1 MATAQELFEG
11 RTEIVGERPRASVRW
26 VVRQATDEADAKTVL
41 LSIVPTVLSGLTRL
55 TITLDERVN
64 ADTWTATAEYG
75 IPDRTQQEAPEPVF
89 AFDTGGGSQHITQAI
104 ATVQRYGPKASSEL
118 GGAIGF
124 DGENVAGVDITVPVY
139 QFSETH
145 YLAPSVVTQ
154 AYKLTLMN
162 LTGTVNNTAFRGFA
176 AGEVLFLGA
185 SGTRRGTNPDDKWE
199 IAYKFAAS
207 PNRTGLSVGSITGI
221 QKRGW
226 DYLWV
231 QYGEDVDGAAK
242 VLIKKPVAV
251 YIEQVYQF
259 ANFGGLGIGS

>member
-1 MATAQELFEG
+1 MPEALELFEG
-11 RTEIVGERPRASVRW
+11 RSETVGQRPRASVRW
-26 VVRQATDEADAKTVL
+26 VVREAADEADAKTVL
-41 LSIVPTVLSGLTRL
+41 LATVPTGLAGLTRL
-55 TITLDERVN
+55 SITLDERVN

-75 IPDRTQQEAPEPVF
+75 IPDRTQQEDPEPVF
-89 AFDTGGGSQHITQAI
+89 AFDTGGGSQHITQSI
-104 ATVQRYGPKASSEL
+104 QTMHRYGPQASTEL

-145 YLAPSVVTQ
+145 YLTPSAVTQ
-154 AYKLTLMN
+154 SYKLTLMGI
-162 LTGTVNNTAFRGFA
+162 TGAVNNTPFRGFA

-185 SGTRRGTNPDDKWE
+185 SGTRRGLNPDDKWE
-199 IAYKFAAS
+199 VTYKFAAS

-231 QYGEDVDGAAK
+231 QYGEDVDGTAK

-251 YIEQVYQF
+251 YIEQVYPF

>member
-1 MATAQELFEG
+1 MPVAQELFEG
-11 RTEIVGERPRASVRW
+11 RTETIGERPRATVRW
-26 VVRQATDEADAKTVL
+26 VVRDAADEADAKTTLLATVPAALAGLTL
-41 LSIVPTVLSGLTRL
+41 LSL
-55 TITLDERVN
+55 TLDERVN
-64 ADTWTATAEYG
+64 ADTWTATVEYG
-75 IPDRTQQEAPEPVF
+75 IPERSQQDAPDPIF
-89 AFDTGGGSQHITQAI
+89 AFDTGGGNQHITQSI
-104 ATVQRYGPKASSEL
+104 QTVQRYGPKASTQL

-145 YLAPSVVTQ
+145 YLAPSAVTQ
-154 AYKLTLMN
+154 SYKLALFS
-162 LTGTVNNTAFRGFA
+162 LTGTVNNAPFRGFA

-185 SGTRRGTNPDDKWE
+185 SGTRRGLNADDKWE

-207 PNRTGLSVGSITGI
+207 PNRSGLSVGSITGI
-221 QKRGW
+221 SKRGW

-231 QYGEDVDGAAK
+231 QYGEDVDGTAK

-251 YIEQVYQF
+251 YVEQVYPF